1 MPYVLDTTILIEL
14 EKKKSNIISKLKTL
28 PPDEL
33 QITYFTLCEYYYG
46 IIKKS
51 PRNRLKALKSLFKY
65 NTLYPLY
72 KSALIFCELK
82 NKLIRSGKEIPDFDL
97 LIASVVME
105 NNSILITMD
114 KHFSRIKGLKTIVI
128 K

>member
-65 NTLYPLY
+65 N
-72 KSALIFCELK
+72 IG
-82 NKLIRSGKEIPDFDL
+82 I
-97 LIASVVME
+97 
-105 NNSILITMD
+105 
-114 KHFSRIKGLKTIVI
+114 
-128 K
+128 